1 MIWKIDLKF
10 KYTYADEGRRN
21 FILLL
26 ILFTVFRAL
35 TLLAYRPGGLIL
47 DFSDFYWYRE
57 FAQLS
62 RQGYIPYQNI
72 WTTYPPLFPLLMLQL
87 WKLSALFPP
96 WNQPNLIFS
105 LLLGG
110 VFLLFEIGNFIL
122 LYLIALKIYPPEK
135 AFKPAWIYAAL
146 FTPVYTL
153 TGWFESY
160 PLFFFLLSLY
170 LLLRGKPY
178 LSAFFT
184 GVGDM
189 IKLIPLILLP
199 VGIKLLEIR
208 DWRLKENKSPNLQ
221 SPISQSPN
229 LQSPISLNKSRLRI
243 PALNI
248 DANLK
253 QAGLYLF
260 IFIATVAGI
269 GLPFYRLNPNLIFGS
284 VQITAARAPWETV
297 WALLEGNYAYGVI
310 PLDMRNLAWQ
320 PADGPGSSLPWLWIT
335 LAFGLLYAFLYTRR
349 VNWRDPKIAVAF
361 TGLTVSLFFLYSK
374 GYSPQWLGWLLI
386 FTSLLL
392 PNLRGVLYAVVLS
405 FLNIIEA
412 NLFFPIFPQEHWL
425 LAAVV
430 LLRTALIIALAIE
443 FSLIVWPKLATPAL
457 LKTRR
462 YLLLT
467 GLTLLL
473 LATLP
478 AGLRLKT
485 AYFQTRLEQS
495 QYRAAISW
503 LREQPVTEAILM
515 NDQAAYDWFYPYL
528 RRSHQFYMLDDYA
541 DANTTV
547 EAKTARLLNDIAA
560 RHQALWIFDADPA
573 HTTPAEAA
581 AFKWL
586 SGLSPA
592 HQSDIDGGRL
602 YLFIFETK

>member
-1 MIWKIDLKF
+1 MIWKIYLKL
-10 KYTYADEGRRN
+10 KYVGEGHQN

-26 ILFTVFRAL
+26 ILFVAFRAL

-96 WNQPNLIFS
+96 WNYPNLIFS

-122 LYLIALKIYPPEK
+122 LYLIALKIYPLEK
-135 AFKPAWIYAAL
+135 AFKPIWIYAAL

-184 GVGDM
+184 GVGFM

-199 VGIKLLEIR
+199 VGVKLLEIGN
-208 DWRLKENKSPNLQ
+208 WKLKENKSPNLQ
-221 SPISQSPN
+221 SPVSF
-229 LQSPISLNKSRLRI
+229 NKGRLRI

-248 DANLK
+248 DSNLK

-260 IFIATVAGI
+260 IFVATVVGI
-269 GLPFYRLNPNLIFGS
+269 ALPFYRLNPDLIFGS
-284 VQITAARAPWETV
+284 AQITAARAPWETV

-320 PADGPGSSLPWLWIT
+320 PANASGSSLPWLWIT

-349 VNWRDPKIAVAF
+349 VNWRNPETAVAF

-405 FLNIIEA
+405 FLNIVEA
-412 NLFFPIFPQEHWL
+412 NLFFPMFPQEHWL
-425 LAAVV
+425 LATTV
-430 LLRTALIIALAIE
+430 LLRTTLLIVLAIE
-443 FSLIVWPKLATPAL
+443 FALIVWPQLATPTM

-462 YLLLT
+462 YILLL
-467 GLTLLL
+467 GLTMLL
-473 LATLP
+473 LATIP
-478 AGLRLKT
+478 AAARLKD
-485 AYFQTRLEQS
+485 AYFKTRLAQS
-495 QYRAAISW
+495 QYRASISW

-515 NDQAAYDWFYPYL
+515 NNHAAYNWFYPYL

-541 DANTTV
+541 DATTTV
-547 EAKTARLLNDIAA
+547 EAKTTRLLDNIAA
-560 RHQALWIFDADPA
+560 RHKALWIFDADPA
-573 HTTPAEAA
+573 HTTPAETA

-586 SGLSPA
+586 NGLPPA

-602 YLFIFETK
+602 YLFVFR